1 MEAHHRTR
9 TKNRSTITIMLVV
22 AALLPLVPTGMF
34 AGLVLGM
41 MVLGWLVLAG
51 KDDVRGRMAL
61 MIVAGLVI
69 LMNGAFSIGALT

>member
-9 TKNRSTITIMLVV
+9 NKNRSTITIMLVV

-34 AGLVLGM
+34 AGLVLGI

-51 KDDVRGRMAL
+51 NDDVSGRMAL
-61 MIVAGLVI
+61 MIVAALVI